1 MYTSGWRARGE
12 RRRGVDK
19 MRVMTVVG
27 TRPEAIKMALVI
39 KSLEE
44 HAALELIVCASGQ
57 HRQMLDQVLDLFSIK
72 PDIDLNVMKPGQAL
86 NDLAANIMREIDF
99 CLDRFKPDVV
109 LAHGDTTTAFVTSI
123 ACFHRNIA
131 VGHVEAG
138 LRTYDLSRPF
148 PEEMNWRA
156 IDLVSTY
163 LFAPTERSRQNLL
176 DEKAD
181 AHRIYVT
188 GNTVVDAL
196 KFIIDKID
204 RDRRIRRKL
213 EENLG
218 FLQSNRRLVLVTGHR
233 RESFGAGFDRICG
246 ALARIA
252 QRDDVEIVYPVHL
265 NPNVAGPVKRA
276 LDHFPN
282 VHLIAPIDYLT
293 FVYLLSRASAI
304 ITDSG
309 GVQEEAASLG
319 KRVLVMR
326 DKTERPEGVEAGLVQ
341 LVGTNPDLICTKL
354 DEILES
360 PTPVSKIAMSIYGDG
375 KASARIVAALA
386 DELPAHAHC
395 TNRSLRAVSPIVA
408 TAPEPGGAQ
417 AAMLAQQNG
426 KVGPQPQQLRRLAES
441 SIRVEVL
448 GAPVD
453 VLSMEDTVSR
463 AREAMREKRP
473 IVQVSMNVAKLVDMR
488 RNTELRHDVLASDI
502 ISADGVGV
510 VMAGRLLGLRLRS
523 RVAGIDLMM
532 ALLALCAREG
542 FRPYFLG
549 ATPEVVQRAAAAA
562 VEQFPGLRLA
572 GTHHGYF
579 GPEQESAVIEAI
591 RAADPDCLFVG
602 MPTPRKERF
611 LRRQR
616 GALHVPFV
624 MGVGGSFDILAGKV
638 RRAPHWMQAGGL
650 EWAYRVYQ
658 EPGRMWWRYARTNAV
673 FGFLLLQA
681 LIRSTH
687 PRRSGG
693 SVVP

>member
-1 MYTSGWRARGE
+1 
-12 RRRGVDK
+12 

-44 HAALELIVCASGQ
+44 HPALESIVCASGQ

-86 NDLAANIMREIDF
+86 NDLASNIMREFDS
-99 CLDRFKPDVV
+99 CLDRVKPDIV
-109 LAHGDTTTAFVTSI
+109 LTHGDTTTAFVASI

-138 LRTYDLSRPF
+138 LRTYDMARPF
-148 PEEMNWRA
+148 PEELNRRA

-176 DEKAD
+176 EEKAD
-181 AHRIYVT
+181 ANKIYVT

-196 KFIIDKID
+196 KFIIEKID
-204 RDRRIRRKL
+204 SDRRPHQ
-213 EENLG
+213 LG
-218 FLQSNRRLVLVTGHR
+218 DSLGLFHSNRRLVLVTGHR
-233 RESFGAGFDRICG
+233 RESFGAGFERICH

-265 NPNVAGPVKRA
+265 NPNVADPVRRA
-276 LDHFPN
+276 LHHFPN
-282 VHLIAPIDYLT
+282 VHLIPPIDYLT
-293 FVYLLSRASAI
+293 FVYLLSRASAV

-341 LVGTNPDLICTKL
+341 LVGTDSDLICTKL
-354 DEILES
+354 DEILET
-360 PTPVSKIAMSIYGDG
+360 PTPMLKVAKSIYGDG

-386 DELPAHAHC
+386 EDLPAHARC
-395 TNRSLRAVSPIVA
+395 TNRALSAVPPNIA
-408 TAPEPGGAQ
+408 AGEPGGAQ
-417 AAMLAQQNG
+417 AGMSVYRGSECAP
-426 KVGPQPQQLRRLAES
+426 PQPLQRLVES
-441 SIRVEVL
+441 SIRAEVL

-453 VLSMEDTVSR
+453 ILSMEDTVSR
-463 AREAMREKRP
+463 ARAAMREKRP
-473 IVQVSMNVAKLVDMR
+473 IVQVSLNVAKLVDMR
-488 RNTELRHDVLASDI
+488 RNAELRQDVLASDI
-502 ISADGVGV
+502 INADGMGV
-510 VMAGRLLGLRLRS
+510 VMAGRLLGLRLRN

-532 ALLALCAREG
+532 ALLELCAGEG

-549 ATPEVVQRAAAAA
+549 ATPEVLQHAAAAA
-562 VEQFPGLRLA
+562 VERFPGLRLA

-591 RAADPDCLFVG
+591 AAAEPDCLFVG

-616 GALHVPFV
+616 GTLHVPFV
-624 MGVGGSFDILAGKV
+624 MGVGGSFDVLAGKV
-638 RRAPHWMQAGGL
+638 RRAPTWMQSRGL
-650 EWAYRVYQ
+650 EWAYRLYQ
-658 EPGRMWWRYARTNAV
+658 EPSRMWWRYARTNAV

-681 LIRSTH
+681 LMRSNH
-687 PRRSGG
+687 PRLSGG
-693 SVVP
+693 GAFQ